1 MLLHRLKETDER
13 THFFLPMFN
22 PRYEFSHNEGTFISV
37 INYIYSIYTSTISP
51 IPIVMPF
58 SKALYSQTQHALPL
72 LHNHL
77 PMWSLITNAVLYQP
91 IHPRKT
97 PQPLLKFLFFFLCHS
112 TIVFSATGLLSTT
125 RFFQVFIKF
134 SNCQFSKIK
143 EVSVLTFA
151 LLRMLHLF
159 LNCIRHIDQSEPIE
173 HRIDI
178 DHAPDVSQSFR
189 PVNHSSHFF
198 YVAQC
203 Q

>member
-1 MLLHRLKETDER
+1 
-13 THFFLPMFN
+13 MFN

-37 INYIYSIYTSTISP
+37 INYIYSIYTSTIRP

-91 IHPRKT
+91 IHPRNT